1 MGWMVDNDNSDL
13 ENIIQALLK
22 LQTLKIE
29 RVFDVAAETT
39 LLCTSFDAMN
49 EVRLKRDQEI
59 ADINAETEKQLKKYN
74 AKN

>member
-1 MGWMVDNDNSDL
+1 MVENDNSDL
-13 ENIIQALLK
+13 DDIVQALLR

-49 EVRLKRDQEI
+49 EVRIKRDQEI
-59 ADINAETEKQLKKYN
+59 ADINAETEKQLRQYK
-74 AKN
+74 AKT